1 MAVLNS
7 PCADLPHTAYIRGRP
22 DPEARYEQLDSGYA
36 GTASRANKMTAEQLA
51 AQAGLA
57 RCDQRRA
64 NTGFDAAV
72 VHCSPSQ
79 GVYRQQWRAR

>member
-1 MAVLNS
+1 MAVINS
-7 PCADLPHTAYIRGRP
+7 PCADLPHTAYIRDRP

-36 GTASRANKMTAEQLA
+36 GTASRANKMTVEQHA
-51 AQAGLA
+51 VQADLA
-57 RCDQRRA
+57 RCKQCRA

-79 GVYRQQWRAR
+79 GVYSQQWRAR